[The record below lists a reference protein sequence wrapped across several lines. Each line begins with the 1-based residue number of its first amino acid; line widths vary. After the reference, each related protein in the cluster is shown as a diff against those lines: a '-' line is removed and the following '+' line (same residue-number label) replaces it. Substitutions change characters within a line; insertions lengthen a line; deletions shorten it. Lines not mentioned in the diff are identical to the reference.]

1 MLAPY
6 DSPTFLGRQSKLLWG
21 LSFMQVLV
29 ATLIGFFWLLV
40 VASGPGEGFLVKL
53 LIYVPSYLISAG
65 LLMYRIRGS
74 TLPRYVMLVVMLQV
88 RSRMFE
94 SSASE
99 FVYGLSE
106 WRESREV
113 ETHAAG
119 GSLAAELRGVQRHA
133 ESQARVERLA
143 NAAALGMKRF
153 AMQVIG
159 LISGGR
165 IRG

>member
-1 MLAPY
+1 MLEPY

-29 ATLIGFFWLLV
+29 ATLIALFWLVV

-65 LLMYRIRGS
+65 LVLLRIRGS
-74 TLPRYVMLVVMLQV
+74 TLPRYVMLVMMLQV
-88 RSRMFE
+88 RRRMFE

-99 FVYGLSE
+99 FVYGLPE
-106 WRESREV
+106 WRDSREV
-113 ETHAAG
+113 EIHAAG
-119 GSLAAELRGVQRHA
+119 GSLAAELRGVQRHG
-133 ESQARVERLA
+133 ESQARLERFA
-143 NAAALGMKRF
+143 NSAALGLKRF
-153 AMQVIG
+153 AMQVIS
-159 LISGGR
+159 LMSLGR